1 MCEKGKSMKKLSSD
15 TVCAVING
23 GNKVDH
29 RMRNNATFERTKETR
44 RTRSSSAVSLL
55 LI

>member
-1 MCEKGKSMKKLSSD
+1 MEKGEKIELR